1 MVQVK
6 INQLKAGSMLSYL
19 QLAVSMIIS
28 LIYTPAMLNILGKAE
43 YGVYSMASSAISYL
57 TILNLGFGSSYVRFY
72 SQDKAQGKDTS
83 STNGLFLSVFLIL
96 GVVCFFAGLV
106 LVKNVHII
114 FDEGLT
120 TAELSRLRLMMMIL
134 TVSTTVT
141 LSTSVFSSII
151 TANEKFVFQKIINI
165 LKTIFSPIVC
175 WIFLAL
181 GYRSVMMTLV
191 SATITIV
198 VDIINV
204 YYCIV
209 RLKTKFSLK
218 NAKLSR
224 LIEIGGFSFF
234 IAVNSIV
241 DQVNWNIDTI
251 ILGRFCG
258 SAVTAT
264 YSVGAYINNLYMNIS
279 VAISSVFV
287 PRINRMIAEKKPIKE
302 VTDLFAKISRVQIMI
317 LAMVLFGFVFLGRQ
331 FLDLWAPSGYGT
343 SYTVALLLM
352 LGGTIPFMQNAG
364 IAIQTAMAKHQI
376 RSIACMIMAV
386 INVAMSIP
394 LAKFFGP
401 VGSASG
407 TFISLISVNTIF
419 MNIYYHKGLHLD
431 MIAFW
436 KQMLNLL
443 PAFISSCIVG
453 GIIYKFIPINNYF
466 DLILA
471 GTLFVGF
478 YVSFLF
484 VFSLNDSEKRMLR
497 SMLKRK
503 R

>member
-1 MVQVK
+1 MK
-6 INQLKAGSMLSYL
+6 INELKAGSMLSYL

-28 LIYTPAMLNILGKAE
+28 LIYTPVMLNILGKAE
-43 YGVYSMASSAISYL
+43 YGVYSIASSTISYL

-72 SQDKAQGKDTS
+72 SQDKAQGKDIS
-83 STNGLFLSVFLIL
+83 STNGLFLSVFVVL
-96 GVVCFFAGLV
+96 GVICLFAGLV
-106 LVKNVHII
+106 LVKYVHLI
-114 FDEGLT
+114 FDDGLT
-120 TAELSRLRLMMMIL
+120 FAELSRLRLMMLIL
-134 TVSTTVT
+134 TVSTAVT

-151 TANEKFVFQKIINI
+151 TAHEKFIFQKIINL

-175 WIFLAL
+175 WIFLML
-181 GYRSVMMTLV
+181 GYRSVMLTLV

-204 YYCIV
+204 YYCVVI
-209 RLKTKFSLK
+209 LKIKFSLK
-218 NAKLSR
+218 TAKLSR
-224 LIEIGGFSFF
+224 LAEIGGFSFF
-234 IAVNSIV
+234 IALNSIV
-241 DQVNWNIDTI
+241 DQVNWSIDSI

-258 SAVTAT
+258 SAATAT
-264 YSVGAYINNLYMNIS
+264 YSVGSYINNLYMHIS
-279 VAISSVFV
+279 TAISSVFV
-287 PRINRMIAEKKPIKE
+287 PRINRMIAEKKPLKE

-317 LAMVLFGFVFLGRQ
+317 LAMVLLGFVFFGRQ
-331 FLDLWAPSGYGT
+331 FLDLWAPSGYDD

-376 RSIACMIMAV
+376 RSIVYAIMAV
-386 INVAMSIP
+386 FNVAMSIP
-394 LAKFFGP
+394 LAKFYGS
-401 VGSASG
+401 VGAASG
-407 TFISLISVNTIF
+407 TFISLISANTIF

-436 KQMLNLL
+436 KQMLSLL

-453 GIIYKFIPINNYF
+453 GIIYKFISINNYF
-466 DLILA
+466 TLILV

-478 YVSFLF
+478 YVCFLL
-484 VFSLNDSEKRMLR
+484 VFSLNDSEKRMLS